1 MDVIRIDC
9 DECDHQHSTVCDDCL
24 VTFLCERD
32 EQAGRRGDPLR
43 GDQDGPDV
51 AGRRARSCGPASPRR
66 VGSRQHGWV
75 TDAATDAH
83 PVTRR
88 ARILELGRSVGLDA
102 VGACTA
108 EPFDGTRV
116 VLEDRRAAGLDGGMQ
131 FTYRN
136 PARSTDPSATLA
148 GCRSLVVGAV
158 AYPAE
163 VPAAPDRPHA
173 RVARYATTD
182 HYSRLR
188 RALDQIAQV
197 LRDDGEKAIVVAD
210 ENGLVDRA
218 AAHRAGLGWYGKS
231 ANLLLPGRGSYFLLG
246 SVITTADLGADP
258 EPVVRRMR
266 ILSALPRRV
275 PDRGDRGTGRRRR
288 GAVPVVV
295 APANR
300 RVPARVPAGP
310 RGEDLRVRRLPGGVP
325 PDPSR
330 RRPGRLA
337 TGAGTAWIDVAWLL
351 TATDDELMERVDR
364 WYIPDR
370 DPRYVRR
377 NALVVLGNVG
387 DGHDP
392 EVVSLL
398 RTHLGGSDELLVG
411 HAAWAAIALGRSD
424 LLDDPRWSV
433 HPAVEHERAAAAA
446 SGVGQDGAT

>member
-1 MDVIRIDC
+1 
-9 DECDHQHSTVCDDCL
+9 
-24 VTFLCERD
+24 
-32 EQAGRRGDPLR
+32 
-43 GDQDGPDV
+43 
-51 AGRRARSCGPASPRR
+51 
-66 VGSRQHGWV
+66 V

-83 PVTRR
+83 PETRR

-108 EPFDGTRV
+108 VPFEGTRV

-158 AYPAE
+158 AYPAD

-258 EPVVRRMR
+258 EPVSDGCGSCRRC
-266 ILSALPRRV
+266 LDGCP
-275 PDRGDRGTGRRRR
+275 TG
-288 GAVPVVV
+288 AIV
-295 APANR
+295 APGVVDAGRCLSWLLQRTGEFPREYRHALGARIYGCDDCQEVCPPTR
-300 RVPARVPAGP
+300 RAAGP
-310 RGEDLRVRRLPGGVP
+310 AVG
-325 PDPSR
+325 
-330 RRPGRLA
+330 A
-337 TGAGTAWIDVAWLL
+337 AAGTAWIDVAWLL
-351 TATDDELMERVDR
+351 TATDDDLMERVDR